1 VPYSISFKNENEL
14 VNISLRKIEIVRIL
28 NQLEDFNN
36 QHKNE
41 VIGLDTLIKKLSK
54 YIGE

>member
-1 VPYSISFKNENEL
+1 MPYSISFKNENEL